1 MIGQCELQA
10 PGLAV
15 FPARGCAAQSPLR
28 FVVVNDPVQS
38 MDSPTV
44 DGLA

>member
-15 FPARGCAAQSPLR
+15 FPARGWAAQSPLR
-28 FVVVNDPVQS
+28 FMVGNDPVKS
-38 MDSPTV
+38 MDPPTV